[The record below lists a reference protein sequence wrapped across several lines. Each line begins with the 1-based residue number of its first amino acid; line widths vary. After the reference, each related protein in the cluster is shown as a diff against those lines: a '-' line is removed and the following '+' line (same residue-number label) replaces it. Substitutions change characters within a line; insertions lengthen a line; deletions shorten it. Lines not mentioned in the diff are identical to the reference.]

1 MHSNTKKCT
10 KNKFRIQS
18 GGSGAFVCKKFRC
31 DFMSRTFALIAPL
44 QSVLHRVYCLNE
56 TFPNLPEHYETLK
69 NMSLGTMGWIG
80 CSRFERLRSDF
91 VARAFALIAPVQPV
105 LHWVYF
111 RNKTIPNAPKHYE
124 THQNMSLWSYGVDW
138 VCLLREIL
146 KRLGGTNFCI
156 NCNSS
161 AHFALSFVHQRN
173 DPKSTQTLWK
183 RTKAWV

>member
-44 QSVLHRVYCLNE
+44 QSVLHCVYWLNE
-56 TFPNLPEHYETLK
+56 TFPNPPERYETLK
-69 NMSLGTMGWIG
+69 NMTLGSYGVDRVQSLWEIT
-80 CSRFERLRSDF
+80 RLLRGKSF
-91 VARAFALIAPVQPV
+91 CIHAVVQPV

-124 THQNMSLWSYGVDW
+124 THQNKSLWSYGVDW
-138 VCLLREIL
+138 VCSLREIL

-156 NCNSS
+156 NCTSS
-161 AHFALSFVHQRN
+161 AHFAPSFVE
-173 DPKSTQTLWK
+173 
-183 RTKAWV
+183 